1 MTLQAVFQRSLR
13 ACRHAAASRA
23 RHMVRALLAVFALAA
38 GMPGVAQAQ
47 PGAQGQTK
55 NTLLGEIEN
64 LMITNPTDPWSGGW
78 ARIGGQDFVLP
89 RNFLIDLP
97 ANRLSLHDLFAQA
110 PPACLALGQ
119 SGLARADS
127 CLGGRPGA
135 YASTMNAN
143 RLGSGPI
150 VLGEIWIDKG
160 LESLEGVISY
170 INYDDGYFRINGTG
184 TAGGTMVRINDPVSR
199 HTIQKGLG
207 CLAGSENCSA
217 DPRFTEDD
225 NNYTITGTTGY
236 PICIPSTQGA
246 TAAEGSIR
254 TVGSNASGAGDPFC
268 PATNRLTNPVPD
280 STRFAPIRVGD
291 HIKVE
296 GNFEV
301 INGVRFLSAHT
312 ANLHVDFLT
321 RNDPT
326 QPDYLIFDE
335 IGWDVPGFNNG
346 RTRMLMIGFTT
357 LSDSQVDIYAL
368 RVSPTDNQNYESVI
382 ASTVGNPD
390 STIGVAFAGKGSL
403 FKFQY
408 DVDFIDATRQTA
420 RRPCPVLIGAGFLGC
435 TSDSSSLEDFAIL
448 SPVSREII
456 GRTRRTLNAGVV
468 ARDINGRPTQ
478 SGEYL
483 APIGVGHPEF
493 AEIDLGALMTPFVF
507 EGEPWNW
514 DRRLSPGGCLDSGC
528 DATPQ
533 PLDPFPSSG
542 IDPRVVLGGGSV
554 PPPVPNRIFTF
565 FTPTGNMITHP
576 NGIQTPELTPHL
588 LAGYPASTTP
598 APGTPPG
605 PSPLPPPVDGGG
617 GGGGTGS
624 VAVPNVVGQLQASA
638 VSAITGA
645 GLIADPI
652 TAINN
657 AAPAGTVLGQSP
669 IGGTVAATGSSV
681 SLVVSAGVASVIVPG
696 VTGQTQANAQA
707 AITGAGLAVGAVTS
721 ANSATV
727 AAGLVISQNPI
738 AGTSVAPGSAVA
750 LVVSLGPALVTVPGV
765 TGQTQAAAQAA
776 ITGAGLAVGAVSSAN
791 SATVAAGLVISQ
803 NPIGGTSVAPG
814 SAVALV
820 VSLGPALVTVPS
832 VVGLTQPSAQT
843 AITGAG
849 LSVGTVTTAS
859 SDTVAAGLVISQNPA
874 GGGSAALGSA
884 VSFVVSTGPAAA
896 GSPTVDAT
904 VFADGSGALTTAAFS
919 TTAPGDVLVALVGSD
934 GPTTGANNQNMT
946 ISGGGLTWTR
956 VQRNAVQRGVVE
968 IWTATA
974 PTVLTNVTVTSTQSV
989 TVVLGLPV
997 NQSLAVIAFSNASG
1011 IGASGI
1017 RSGITTNANATL
1029 VTQAANSLVYGLG
1042 NDFDRAVSRT
1052 VGAGQ
1057 TRIHQFLAPSGD
1069 TFWMQSLNSTTTPAG
1084 TSVTLNATA
1093 AGVAD
1098 QWNMAVVEIK
1108 R

>member
-1 MTLQAVFQRSLR
+1 L
-13 ACRHAAASRA
+13 
-23 RHMVRALLAVFALAA
+23 LLALVAVAAVAA
-38 GMPGVAQAQ
+38 GMADHAQAQ
-47 PGAQGQTK
+47 PGAQGQTR

-127 CLGGRPGA
+127 CLGGRSGA

-143 RLGSGPI
+143 RLGSGTT

-184 TAGGTMVRINDPVSR
+184 TSGGTMVRINDPVSR

-217 DPRFTEDD
+217 DPRFTEDVD
-225 NNYTITGTTGY
+225 NYTITATTGY
-236 PICIPSTQGA
+236 PICIPSTQGV
-246 TAAEGSIR
+246 TAVEGSIR
-254 TVGSNASGAGDPFC
+254 TVGSNSSGVGDPFC
-268 PATNRLTNPVPD
+268 PATNRNTNPVAD
-280 STRFAPIRVGD
+280 STKFTPIRVGD
-291 HIKVE
+291 HIRVD

-312 ANLHVDFLT
+312 ANLHLDFLT

-326 QPDYLIFDE
+326 QPDYMIFDE
-335 IGWDVPGFNNG
+335 IEWDVPGYNNG
-346 RTRMLMIGFTT
+346 RARMLMIGFTT
-357 LSDSQVDIYAL
+357 LADSQLDIYAL
-368 RVSPTDNQNYESVI
+368 RVSPLDNQNYESVI

-390 STIGVAFAGKGSL
+390 STIGVGFAGKGSI

-448 SPVSREII
+448 SPISREII
-456 GRTRRTLNAGVV
+456 GRTRRTLNPGVV

-483 APIGVGHPEF
+483 APIGIGHPEF
-493 AEIDLGALMTPFVF
+493 AEIDLGALMTPYVF

-565 FTPTGNMITHP
+565 FTPTGNLITHP
-576 NGIQTPELTPHL
+576 NGIRTPELTPHL

-617 GGGGTGS
+617 GGAGT

-638 VSAITGA
+638 VSAITAA

-652 TAINN
+652 TPINN

-669 IGGTVAATGSSV
+669 TGGTVAATGTSV
-681 SLVVSAGVASVIVPG
+681 SIVVSLGPASVIVPG
-696 VTGQTQANAQA
+696 VTGQTQATAQS
-707 AITGAGLAVGAVTS
+707 AITGAGLTVGAVTSANSATVAAGRIISQNPVGGTSVAPGSAVALVVSLGPANVIVPGVTGQTQAAAQSAITGAGLTVGAVTS

-727 AAGLVISQNPI
+727 AAGLVISQNPTG
-738 AGTSVAPGSAVA
+738 GTSAAPGSAVA

-765 TGQTQAAAQAA
+765 VGLTQAAAQTA
-776 ITGAGLAVGAVSSAN
+776 ITSAGLSVGAITTSS

-803 NPIGGTSVAPG
+803 S
-814 SAVALV
+814 
-820 VSLGPALVTVPS
+820 
-832 VVGLTQPSAQT
+832 
-843 AITGAG
+843 
-849 LSVGTVTTAS
+849 
-859 SDTVAAGLVISQNPA
+859 PA
-874 GGGSAALGSA
+874 GGGSAAVGSA
-884 VSFVVSTGPAAA
+884 VSFVVSTGAAAA

-904 VFADGSGALTTAAFS
+904 VFVDGTGALTTAPFS
-919 TTAPGDVLVALVGSD
+919 TTAAGDVLVALVGSD

-989 TVVLGLPV
+989 TVVLGGPV

-1017 RSGITTNANATL
+1017 RSGITANANATL
-1029 VTQAANSLVYGLG
+1029 VTQGANSLIYGVG
-1042 NDFDRAVSRT
+1042 NDFDLAITRT
-1052 VGAGQ
+1052 AGAGQ
-1057 TRIHQFLAPSGD
+1057 TKIHQFLAPTGD

-1093 AGVAD
+1093 ASVD
-1098 QWNMAVVEIK
+1098 QWNFAVVEIK